1 MKKSV
6 LLLTLLFACC
16 FAEAQYYYNDI
27 VSVKASNNTYKKYK
41 ENNILSVVAKSEES
55 DGSPTTG
62 FVYWKKITDGASR
75 IFTHTELEAAG
86 TSDDIEKY
94 SNDRLVS
101 SQDSSDNVLTLTEYH
116 YDNAGN
122 IELIKTQTEDTAMGT
137 QTVELHQWYYTG
149 NVPDSMIRVKNN
161 TDTTFVRFKKGQNN
175 NISEELWVKKNR
187 IIEHYY
193 YYYNEKNQ
201 LTDIVRFNVKARKLL
216 PDFMFD
222 YNDNGTLSQL
232 TQVPQGSSD
241 YVIWKYVY
249 DDRGLKIND
258 VLFDK
263 HQELLGTITYTYR

>member
-6 LLLTLLFACC
+6 LLLTLLFAYC

-27 VSVKASNNTYKKYK
+27 VSVKASNSTYKKYK
-41 ENNILSVVAKSEES
+41 ENNILSVVAKSVES

-62 FVYWKKITDGASR
+62 FVYWKKITDGASQV
-75 IFTHTELEAAG
+75 FTHTELEAAG
-86 TSDDIEKY
+86 ASDDIEKY
-94 SNDRLVS
+94 SNDRLIR
-101 SQDSSDNVLTLTEYH
+101 SQDSSDNVLTVTEYH
-116 YDNAGN
+116 YDNTGN
-122 IELIKTQTEDTAMGT
+122 IDLIKTQTEDTAMGT

-149 NVPDSMIRVKNN
+149 NVPDSMIRIKNN
-161 TDTTFVRFKKGQNN
+161 TDTTLVQFKKGQNN

-201 LTDIVRFNVKARKLL
+201 LTDIVRFNMKAQKLL
-216 PDFMFD
+216 PDFIFD
-222 YNDNGTLSQL
+222 YDEKGAVSQL

-241 YVIWKYVY
+241 YVIWKYMY
-249 DDRGLKIND
+249 DDRGLKTND